1 MMTARN
7 TEDAFRNVDE
17 AADPQALIAYLDA
30 VAKDGGLGATFKQ
43 RGIAELRLQPGMAV
57 LDAGCGTGQDVLAF
71 AAAVGPVGR
80 AVGVDGSATM
90 IAEARTR
97 AATAG
102 VRAEF
107 EVADVVA
114 LPFPDATFDVCH
126 TERVLNHVADVPAAL
141 AELRR
146 VTRPGGRIVCCEMDL
161 GGRVMDVP
169 DRDVYRAMNVYGAD
183 HLIRNGWL
191 GRQMPRL
198 LMEAG
203 LVAIEV
209 VPVASVFRHAPPA
222 LPGAVPPAEQAAR
235 VGAITH
241 DQAAAM
247 QAYLLDADAAG
258 TFFSAFHDFVFSGCV
273 PAL

>member
-102 VRAEF
+102 VPSSRS
-107 EVADVVA
+107 
-114 LPFPDATFDVCH
+114 PTWWRYPSPTPRSMCAT
-126 TERVLNHVADVPAAL
+126 P
-141 AELRR
+141 
-146 VTRPGGRIVCCEMDL
+146 
-161 GGRVMDVP
+161 
-169 DRDVYRAMNVYGAD
+169 
-183 HLIRNGWL
+183 
-191 GRQMPRL
+191 
-198 LMEAG
+198 
-203 LVAIEV
+203 
-209 VPVASVFRHAPPA
+209 
-222 LPGAVPPAEQAAR
+222 
-235 VGAITH
+235 
-241 DQAAAM
+241 
-247 QAYLLDADAAG
+247 
-258 TFFSAFHDFVFSGCV
+258 SGCSTTSRTCL
-273 PAL
+273 PR